1 MFVFVYRSDGPAS
14 QYDPLVVNWV
24 TLPESVS
31 ETNAFLL
38 RPSDWVRFTP
48 HPHSYWSS
56 GTAPTLTVRLWDTSV
71 GSYTQE
77 NDLYHANTD
86 PYRTTVISAV
96 NPIG

>member
-1 MFVFVYRSDGPAS
+1 MFIFIYRSDGPAS